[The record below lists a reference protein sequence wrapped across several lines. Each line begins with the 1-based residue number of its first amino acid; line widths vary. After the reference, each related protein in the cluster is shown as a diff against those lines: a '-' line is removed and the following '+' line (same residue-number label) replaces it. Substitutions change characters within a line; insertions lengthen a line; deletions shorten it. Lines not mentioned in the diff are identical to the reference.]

1 MQAVLF
7 EIQLIRSKSATV
19 NSSAKGGRPD
29 SEESVK
35 PGSGNHLTIL
45 ATTINRRG
53 SHGIKNILLKGEMR
67 YIKDIN
73 MLVFLCS
80 PL

>member
-7 EIQLIRSKSATV
+7 EIQLIRSTPSGK
-19 NSSAKGGRPD
+19 AKPIEPKYETESD
-29 SEESVK
+29 LKVEEA
-35 PGSGNHLTIL
+35 GNLS
-45 ATTINRRG
+45 RRG
-53 SHGIKNILLKGEMR
+53 SHGIKSILLKGEMR
-67 YIKDIN
+67 CVKEIN